1 MQIPLFVFELQKT
14 EFDWQYYAEK
24 SDKASKSIKKG
35 SYWPR
40 GKLLGGSS
48 AINLMLYIRGNSRDY
63 DYWEELGNPTWD
75 YKSVLEYFKKSEHL
89 TDSWVN
95 ELTDG
100 YYHGTEGV
108 LKVTPFRNILS
119 IKTVLYE
126 AAFELGHIETMD
138 ANAHQTLGF
147 NTALGNTYYGMRCSS
162 ATAFLL
168 PAKRRPN
175 FHVIKNAHV
184 TKIEMNE
191 EGKADTVK
199 FMIDGKQYAAK
210 AKKEIVLSAGAI
222 NTPQIL
228 ILSGIGPE
236 DHLNTLG
243 INTIKDLPVG
253 HNLQDHLI
261 VPYVLAFHK
270 SRAEVQTLEELSDW
284 MYMYAMHRV
293 GPLSSIGATDLVG
306 FINTLNNTEG
316 QFPDIQLHYVSFLKQ
331 APKLQFFLETLGY
344 DDEIIESVLD
354 ASQDAEILICL
365 VTLLNPKSVG
375 KIELRSSNPF
385 EMPKIFTNYLE
396 EEEDV
401 DTVLRGIRHKQKF
414 LTTKNFEMHEMEE
427 VKLNIPGCSDLEYDS
442 DDYWKCYISHMSTT
456 LYHPVGTAKM
466 GPDSDNEAVV
476 DSQLLV
482 KGVKGLRVAD
492 ASIMPKIIS
501 GNTNAPT
508 IMIGEKAADF
518 IKEEWAALKH
528 TEL

>member
-1 MQIPLFVFELQKT
+1 
-14 EFDWQYYAEK
+14 
-24 SDKASKSIKKG
+24 
-35 SYWPR
+35 
-40 GKLLGGSS
+40 
-48 AINLMLYIRGNSRDY
+48 MLYIRGNSRDY
-63 DYWEELGNPTWD
+63 DDWEELGNPTWD

-89 TDSWVN
+89 TDNWVN

-100 YYHGTEGV
+100 YYHGTEGE

-119 IKTVLYE
+119 IKTILYE
-126 AAFELGHIETMD
+126 AAFELGYIETMD

-168 PAKRRPN
+168 PAKRRSN

-184 TKIEMNE
+184 TKIELND

-199 FMIDGKQYAAK
+199 FMIDGKQYIAK
-210 AKKEIVLSAGAI
+210 SKKEIVLSAGAI

-228 ILSGIGPE
+228 MISGIGPE
-236 DHLNTLG
+236 DHLKTLG
-243 INTIKDLPVG
+243 IKTIKDLPVG
-253 HNLQDHLI
+253 LNLQDHLF
-261 VPYVLAFHK
+261 VPYVLSFHK
-270 SRAEVQTLEELSDW
+270 TRSEKQTLEELSDW

-293 GPLSSIGATDLVG
+293 GPLSGIGATDLVG

-316 QFPDIQLHYVSFLKQ
+316 QFPDIQMHYVSFQKEAPPLKM
-331 APKLQFFLETLGY
+331 FLEKLGY
-344 DDEIIESVLD
+344 IDEIVESIVD
-354 ASQDAEILICL
+354 ANQSGELLICL

-375 KIELRSSNPF
+375 KIELRSNNPF
-385 EMPKIFTNYLE
+385 EMPKIFANYLDE
-396 EEEDV
+396 QEDI
-401 DTVLRGIRHKQKF
+401 DTVLRGIRIKQKF
-414 LTTKNFEMHEMEE
+414 VTTKNFQMHEAEE
-427 VKLNIPGCSDLEYDS
+427 VKINIPGCSEIEFDS
-442 DDYWKCYISHMSTT
+442 DEYWVCYIRHMSTT

-466 GPDSDNEAVV
+466 GPDSDKEAVV
-476 DSQLLV
+476 DSQLRV
-482 KGVKGLRVAD
+482 KGIKGLRVAD

-508 IMIGEKAADF
+508 VMIGEKAADF